1 MHKII
6 QELLEEVKKG
16 QSPDKVKR
24 DISKKY
30 KLPRLI
36 TNSEII
42 SNLTEEEREK
52 YSSYFLTKPTRT
64 GSGVAPVAIMTKP
77 FACPHVKSGI
87 GPCIMCPGGPKSF
100 FGDVPQSYTG
110 NEPAARRAL
119 RQNFDPYM
127 QTFNRLEQYIILGN
141 IPEKIQFIIMGG
153 TFPSVPITYQKAFI
167 TQAFKALNDF
177 SKLFFK
183 KNKFNFE
190 KFKVFFEL
198 PGTIDDK
205 DRLNSIQDKIKK
217 LNKKSSLEKE
227 QRINEK
233 AKIRCI
239 GLVIETRPDY
249 SNLKEANLMLD
260 LGCTSVELGIQ
271 SVYDSVLQA
280 SRRGHT
286 VQDSI
291 KAIRTLKDLGFKINI
306 HYMLGLPNSTKEMDL
321 KGLQT
326 LFTDSN
332 FRPDMLKIYPCLIT
346 KGTALFNL
354 WKLGKYEAMKNE
366 DAIKIIAE
374 FKKTIPTYVRIMR
387 IQRDI
392 AENLVEAGV
401 YKTNLRQY
409 VQQELNK
416 QGLSCKCIRCREL
429 KDKRDLKD
437 IQLIIKEYAAS
448 EGKEYFIS
456 FENLEKNK
464 IAGFCRLRI
473 PSQSLR
479 KEITKSSA
487 LIRELHVYGL
497 QTGIGQEGDIQH
509 KGLGKKLI
517 KIAERLT
524 KQNKKNKLVIISG
537 IGVREYYKKLGYKK
551 EGPYMIKKLFSS

>member
-1 MHKII
+1 MRKLV
-6 QELLEEVKKG
+6 QEILEEIKTGKN
-16 QSPDKVKR
+16 PNTIKR
-24 DISKKY
+24 NISKKH
-30 KLPRLI
+30 KLPKLI
-36 TNSEII
+36 TNADII
-42 SNLTEEEREK
+42 SNLTDLEREK
-52 YSSYFLTKPTRT
+52 YASYFLTKPSRT
-64 GSGVAPVAIMTKP
+64 GSGVIPVAIMTKP
-77 FACPHVKSGI
+77 FQCPHVKKGI
-87 GPCIMCPGGPKSF
+87 GPCIMCPGGPSSY

-119 RQNFDPYM
+119 RQNFNPYM
-127 QTFNRLEQYIILGN
+127 QTFNRLEQYILLGN

-153 TFPSVPITYQKAFI
+153 TFPATPVNYQKEFI

-183 KNKFNFE
+183 KRFEYE
-190 KFKVFFEL
+190 KFKKFFEL

-205 DRLNSIQDKIKK
+205 DRLNSIQNKLKK
-217 LNKKSSLEKE
+217 LNKKSNLEKE

-249 SNLKEANLMLD
+249 SNLKEANLMLE

-280 SRRGHT
+280 SKRGHS
-286 VQDSI
+286 VQDSVN
-291 KAIRTLKDLGFKINI
+291 AIRTLKDLGFKINT
-306 HYMLGLPNSTKEMDL
+306 HYMLGLPSSTKEMDL
-321 KGLQT
+321 QGLQT
-326 LFTDSN
+326 LFTDGN

-346 KGTALFNL
+346 KGTELYNL
-354 WKLGKYEAMKNE
+354 WKNNKYLPMKNE
-366 DAIKIIAE
+366 EAIKIISE

-401 YKTNLRQY
+401 FKTNLRQY
-409 VQQELNK
+409 VQNELKN
-416 QGLSCKCIRCREL
+416 QGLTCNCIRCREL
-429 KDKRDLKD
+429 KDKDDLKN
-437 IQLIIKEYAAS
+437 IKPLIKEYAAS

-456 FENLEKNK
+456 FENIKKNK

-473 PSQSLR
+473 PSQELR
-479 KEITKSSA
+479 KEITKNSA
-487 LIRELHVYGL
+487 IVRELHVYGN
-497 QTGIGQEGDIQH
+497 QTSIGEEGDIQH
-509 KGLGKKLI
+509 KGLGKKLL
-517 KIAERLT
+517 KIAEKLSR
-524 KQNKKNKLVIISG
+524 QNKKSKLVIISG

-551 EGPYMIKKLFSS
+551 EGQYMIKNLPQKC